1 MNDSISTEPKKDA
14 PQEATV
20 SAPSVADTPAPSRVG
35 DGQRREPRR
44 NERRRARPERVKP
57 EFDEK
62 LLALKRVA
70 RVSKGGRRFNFSA
83 AVVVGNRRGAVGVA
97 VGKGADTAL
106 AMEKAT
112 RNARKNAV
120 RPHLTHDMSIP
131 HEARAKYSS
140 AIVEIRPARGRGL
153 VAGSAAR
160 AVLELAGVKDVSAK
174 VLTGSKNKL
183 NIAQATIKALSTL
196 QKPRLEKS
204 IPQSLPL

>member
-1 MNDSISTEPKKDA
+1 MGEA
-14 PQEATV
+14 PV
-20 SAPSVADTPAPSRVG
+20 SAPSAAEAHAPVRAGAG

-44 NERRRARPERVKP
+44 NERRRARPERAKP

-70 RVSKGGRRFNFSA
+70 RVAAGGRRFNFSA